1 MITFIPLGGLANRY
15 YAIIS
20 ILSFCLDHNV
30 KLRIM
35 WFKDWGMGLI
45 LNRFLNILL
54 RMIISK

>member
-35 WFKDWGMGLI
+35 WFKDWGMGADFKSIFEYRGVL
-45 LNRFLNILL
+45 
-54 RMIISK
+54 